1 MPTGRTLTL
10 DMEPATDTIKAV
22 KSKIEE
28 AEGIPPGQQ
37 RLIFAGKTLEDG
49 HALSDNNIRN
59 DPSMHL
65 VLTSTMQIRFS
76 TIMRKVFTLILE
88 PYDSVEEVMAKI
100 EEKEGT
106 PVENQRLVCEGR
118 QLVDGRVLSDYPFI
132 KEGSLINIVLRLQGD

>member
-28 AEGIPPGQQ
+28 EEGIPPGQQ

-65 VLTSTMQIRFS
+65 VPTSTMQTRFS

>member
-10 DMEPATDTIKAV
+10 DMEPATDTIEAV
-22 KSKIEE
+22 KSKIQE

-65 VLTSTMQIRFS
+65 VLCMQIRFL
-76 TIMRKVFTLILE
+76 TLVHKTFTLIPE
-88 PYDSVEEVMAKI
+88 PSDSIEEVKAKI
-100 EEKEGT
+100 EETDGV
-106 PVENQRLVCEGR
+106 PVENQRLMCEGR
-118 QLVDGRVLSDYPFI
+118 QLQDGRTLSDYPFI